1 LEITNHW
8 FAGEARTLNLLPGL
22 ARAQCPVLV
31 IGGEDDPVTPIEDQ
45 RDIAAALPAHL
56 VEFHAFPG
64 AGHGVDN
71 DSEADFM
78 ALVRRFV
85 QGSKDEIRAIG
96 DICRQLG
103 LSLRSDGAR
112 FANACASLKYSPA
125 EMTWR
130 SGVDVLCFGGTKNG
144 LALGEAVLFFD
155 RSLSTDFAY
164 RCKQAGQLASKMR
177 YLAAPWVGLLERGVW
192 LTNAARANT
201 AAARLEAGLAAIPG
215 VEILGRREAN
225 AVFAKLGPAYA
236 AALRAKGW
244 KFYDFIGAGGCRFMC
259 SWATTDAEVDA
270 FLADARATAGV

>member
-1 LEITNHW
+1 
-8 FAGEARTLNLLPGL
+8 
-22 ARAQCPVLV
+22 VLV

-56 VEFHAFPG
+56 VEFHSFPG

-78 ALVRRFV
+78 TLVRRFV

-177 YLAAPWVGLLERGVW
+177 FVAAPWVRTFEAGTW
-192 LTNAARANT
+192 LTNARHAN
-201 AAARLEAGLAAIPG
+201 ASALRFAHGIAGLAG
-215 VEILGRREAN
+215 VELIAPVEAN
-225 AVFAKLGPAYA
+225 AVVLSMACARRADRRPGQRC
-236 AALRAKGW
+236 LRSRHVG
-244 KFYDFIGAGGCRFMC
+244 
-259 SWATTDAEVDA
+259 SV
-270 FLADARATAGV
+270 L